1 MIKNGVIMIKNYTVQ
16 FSYKGKEYSCPV
28 QSCHKFKPTQRLDD
42 IANAMA
48 KGYLEKEDL
57 LVEGVIFEKL
67 RLYGKDGELL
77 YSMD

>member
-1 MIKNGVIMIKNYTVQ
+1 MIKNYTVQ
-16 FSYKGKEYSCPV
+16 FSYNGKEYSYPI
-28 QSCHKFKPTQRLDD
+28 QSYRIFKATERLDD

-48 KGYLEKEDL
+48 EACLEEEN
-57 LVEGVIFEKL
+57 LVAERATFEKL

>member
-1 MIKNGVIMIKNYTVQ
+1 MIRNYTVQ
-16 FSYKGKEYSCPV
+16 FSYNGKEYSYPV
-28 QSCHKFKPTQRLDD
+28 QSYRIFKASKRLDD

-48 KGYLEKEDL
+48 EAYLEREKL
-57 LVEGVIFEKL
+57 IIEGVKFEKL

>member
-1 MIKNGVIMIKNYTVQ
+1 MIKNYTVQ
-16 FSYKGKEYSCPV
+16 FSYNGKEYSHPV
-28 QSCHKFKPTQRLDD
+28 QSHQIFKASERLDN

-48 KGYLEKEDL
+48 EAYLEKENL
-57 LVEGVIFEKL
+57 VVEGETFKKL